1 MKRSLG
7 AIFTSQPR
15 SRNLKA
21 PAVARQTIQPVDGSF
36 EGKFTTRNLEPL
48 HEVGGARKKAFGG
61 R

>member
-1 MKRSLG
+1 VGDFRRPQLG
-7 AIFTSQPR
+7 EFQLTVR
-15 SRNLKA
+15 
-21 PAVARQTIQPVDGSF
+21 V